1 MKQPQIQSISWG
13 NGPLSFLKGLRDEKK
28 PFCLYSGNNQRYSYI
43 GANPLVEWYFYPDRL
58 EKYSKNEKTVVHE
71 NPFEQIRQMIPFPAI
86 KASPFFSS
94 GWVGFLNYEMGAFAD
109 TAFPKR
115 DLNSNTLLG
124 WWGLYDPIFIFDHL
138 KHEAFISSWGLDEEM
153 SSSEKRALDRM
164 EAFRRGDSMRS
175 SNIFGKS
182 NEGKNSDERDW
193 VVPTV
198 VSNAESNF
206 TKEEYLSSV
215 QRVLD
220 YIHAGDCYQVNLS
233 QQWSAKISEKINPT
247 SLFCELSEK
256 YPASYTA
263 FINLGERQILSF
275 SPEEF
280 LSIHDH
286 KIVTRP
292 IKGTRKRVL
301 KEEDDEKVIAELKSS
316 EKDQSELLMIV
327 DLERNDL
334 GKVCEKGSIEVPH
347 LKQVESLNYVHHLV
361 ATVQGTLRSEI
372 HPADALRALFP
383 GGSITGAPKKRGM
396 EIIQELEPDPRG
408 VYTGAIGFFDYS
420 SLASFNIPIRTFEI
434 TDGKIRYGAG
444 GGIVAE
450 SDPLKEYEETL
461 AKAKMFLELFR

>member
-1 MKQPQIQSISWG
+1 MKQPQIQSISWK
-13 NGPLSFLKGLRDEKK
+13 NGPLPFLKELQNEKK
-28 PFCLYSGNNQRYSYI
+28 PFCLYSGNHQRYSYV

-58 EKYSKNEKTVVHE
+58 ERYSHDEKTVVHQ
-71 NPFEQIRQMIPFPAI
+71 NPFEQLRLMIPFPAI
-86 KASPFFSS
+86 KASSFFSS

-124 WWGLYDPIFIFDHL
+124 WWGLYDPVFIFDHQ
-138 KHEAFISSWGLDEEM
+138 KQEAFISSWGLDQETI
-153 SSSEKRALDRM
+153 SDKSRAEKRVRGWELGVGSTKVKTPNFEPLITHFFPAL
-164 EAFRRGDSMRS
+164 
-175 SNIFGKS
+175 
-182 NEGKNSDERDW
+182 
-193 VVPTV
+193 
-198 VSNAESNF
+198 SNF
-206 TKEEYLSSV
+206 TKEEYLKAV
-215 QRVLD
+215 QKILN

-233 QQWSAKISEKINPT
+233 QQWSAQISEKINPS

-256 YPASYTA
+256 YPASYAA
-263 FINLGERQILSF
+263 FLDLGEKQILSF

-280 LSIHDH
+280 LSIRDR
-286 KIVTRP
+286 KIITRP
-292 IKGTRKRVL
+292 IKGTRKRVFD
-301 KEEDDEKVIAELKSS
+301 EEDEKVIEELKSS

-334 GKVCEKGSIEVPH
+334 GKVCEKGSIEVPQ

-396 EIIQELEPDPRG
+396 EIIQELEPNPRG

-434 TDGKIRYGAG
+434 TNGKIQFGAG

-450 SDPLKEYEETL
+450 SDPLAEYEETL